1 MPNIRMRDG
10 SSLHVRVVGRGAPV
24 IMVHGF
30 GSDSRSWLPFVLPLA
45 GQHRFIMPDLRGF
58 GRSHQT
64 PLEHACALTQ
74 FAQDLED
81 VLAAQQI
88 SAAPIVGIS
97 MGALTTVK
105 AFQLMGQTRFTRY
118 MHIDQ
123 GPKIHNQAEYAY
135 GLLGAAQAPFFA
147 RLQTLLQTSTA
158 HLDQT
163 YDQLPRSLRMQLWS
177 LFGEFAT
184 AAFSSSTVQL
194 LLRQAARSETVMR
207 RVLPVTRWQVYL
219 QIIRAYLERN
229 YDLREVFRTI
239 QVPLTV
245 LIGGSSR
252 MYPPAGQRA
261 IASYAPHAR
270 MLELKGVGHNVPFE
284 APRAFMAELRRFL
297 A

>member
-1 MPNIRMRDG
+1 MAKIWMRDG
-10 SSLHVRVVGRGAPV
+10 SPLHVRVVGRGAPV
-24 IMVHGF
+24 LMVHGF

-45 GQHRFIMPDLRGF
+45 AQYRFIMPDLRGF
-58 GRSHQT
+58 GLSHQA
-64 PLEHACALTQ
+64 PLEQACALTQ

-81 VLAAQQI
+81 VLDAEQVR
-88 SAAPIVGIS
+88 AAPVVGIS
-97 MGALTTVK
+97 MGALTTVQ
-105 AFQLMGQTRFTRY
+105 AFKLTRGARFTRY
-118 MHIDQ
+118 MHVDQ
-123 GPKIHNQAEYAY
+123 GPVIRNHADYAH
-135 GLLGAAQAPFFA
+135 GLLGEAQGPFFA
-147 RLQTLLQTSTA
+147 RLQTLLQTSEA

-163 YDQLPRSLRMQLWS
+163 YDQLPRPLRMEFWS

-194 LLRQAARSETVMR
+194 VLRQAARSETVMR
-207 RVLPVTRWQVYL
+207 RILPVTRWQVYL

-252 MYPPAGQRA
+252 MYPAEGQRA
-261 IASYAPHAR
+261 IAGYAPHAR
-270 MLELKGVGHNVPFE
+270 MVELPGVGHNVPFE
-284 APRAFMAELRRFL
+284 APRAFMQELRSFL